1 MTRVN
6 NFLRDRMHREIMKD
20 LPSRDFCKEIHALAQ
35 SIILDHAPEDVKALY
50 DNPELRKFLL
60 RSTLAVRVGNKSVYL
75 WHGNER
81 HDEVY
86 GLTDGISIRMDDYDN
101 VHRLKEGSLYREL
114 VIKLH
119 KSELVSGYFEQDE
132 LRASVSRRLR
142 TNLNAASTFKK
153 LYEILEPELHH
164 YIPKDEV
171 TPQLPACVAP
181 VVDDLRKLG
190 AVLPE
195 TPKAVA

>member
-6 NFLRDRMHREIMKD
+6 DFLRNKLHNEILKD

-35 SIILDHAPEDVKALY
+35 SIILTHTPKEVKVLY
-50 DNPELRKFLL
+50 DDTTLRKYLPAHGF
-60 RSTLAVRVGNKSVYL
+60 AVRVGNQNVYL
-75 WHGNER
+75 WHGNDR

-86 GLTDGISIRMDDYDN
+86 GLTASVTVRMDDYEN
-101 VHRLKEGSLYREL
+101 AQRLVEGSLYREL
-114 VIKLH
+114 VTKLH
-119 KSELVSGYFEQDE
+119 ESGLVSGYFEQKD
-132 LRASVSRRLR
+132 LRDSVSNRLR
-142 TNLNAASTFKK
+142 TNLRAATTFKK

-164 YIPKDEV
+164 YIPKDEE

-190 AVLPE
+190 ADLPH
-195 TPKAVA
+195 TPKAA